1 MTKDEEY
8 VSPAGVE
15 CPVCGISSLNHSH
28 PPNSKPKDFI
38 RLDEDTMLR
47 VAREASCLQRIQM
60 IVWKYMDTPKL
71 ERDGV
76 DMAME
81 IFEDVKK
88 TIKESQ

>member
-1 MTKDEEY
+1 MKKDDDY

-15 CPVCGISSLNHSH
+15 CPVCGLSSINHSH
-28 PPNSKPKDFI
+28 PPMSKPKDFI
-38 RLDEDTMLR
+38 RLDNDEMLQ

-71 ERDGV
+71 KRNGV
-76 DMAME
+76 DMSQE

-88 TIKESQ
+88 TLNL